1 MEDFMVSIVST
12 PIGLTNKVNNLCEHE
27 LELLKKCKQNKVEYC
42 FLFENLYKDCIKL
55 KEKNKNENKKI
66 DLKKLHNRN

>member
-27 LELLKKCKQNKVEYC
+27 LELLKKCKQNNVEYC
-42 FLFENLYKDCIKL
+42 FLFENLYNDCIKF
-55 KEKNKNENKKI
+55 KEKERKN
-66 DLKKLHNRN
+66 